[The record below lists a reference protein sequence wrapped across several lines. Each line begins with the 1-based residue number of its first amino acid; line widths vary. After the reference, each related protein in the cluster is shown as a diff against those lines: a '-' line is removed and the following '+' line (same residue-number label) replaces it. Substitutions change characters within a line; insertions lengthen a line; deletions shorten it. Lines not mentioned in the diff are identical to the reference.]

1 MTSNKRFTKSMH
13 VFLERSITTIF
24 SIADTNSRTRGC
36 DVGFNTEV
44 EVITKDM
51 WASRDNSGPGG
62 EGAKIIITIR
72 GDYDRTLPWVSKCL
86 SSCGIGNI
94 IECDARVGLDLT
106 DRSRQVGMRTLDN
119 GKGNKAE

>member
-1 MTSNKRFTKSMH
+1 MH
-13 VFLERSITTIF
+13 FFLKRSITTIF

-51 WASRDNSGPGG
+51 WASRNNSGPGR

-72 GDYDRTLPWVSKCL
+72 GDYDRTLPWVSKGL
-86 SSCGIGNI
+86 SSCGICNI

-106 DRSRQVGMRTLDN
+106 DRSRQVGMRTLDS